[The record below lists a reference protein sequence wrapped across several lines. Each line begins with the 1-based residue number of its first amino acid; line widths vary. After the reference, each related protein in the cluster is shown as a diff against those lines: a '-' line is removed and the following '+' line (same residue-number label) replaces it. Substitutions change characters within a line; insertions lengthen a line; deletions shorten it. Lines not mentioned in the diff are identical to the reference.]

1 MVALNS
7 SDAAILARVA
17 KYSRFAPVRRR
28 KMLQKASPEA
38 QAIGNIVIT
47 RDYNAATPDYARAAR
62 DIVEWAAEENPQQ
75 VEIPAYSVR

>member
-1 MVALNS
+1 
-7 SDAAILARVA
+7 
-17 KYSRFAPVRRR
+17 
-28 KMLQKASPEA
+28 MLQKASPEA